1 MILSNVRSGSFSTE
15 VSEAYLSTGV
25 CFIAIVL
32 QNYFRAHNAKY

>member
-1 MILSNVRSGSFSTE
+1 MELAVHFGSFSTK

-25 CFIAIVL
+25 CFTAIVL